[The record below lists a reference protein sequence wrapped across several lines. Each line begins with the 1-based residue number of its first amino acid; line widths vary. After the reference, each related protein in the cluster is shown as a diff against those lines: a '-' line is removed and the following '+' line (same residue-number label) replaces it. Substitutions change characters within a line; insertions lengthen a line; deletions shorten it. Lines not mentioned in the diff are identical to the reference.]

1 MADEPDSRTRVGTA
15 EREAAMEA
23 LGKHLGTGHLEV
35 DEYTQRMDRA
45 ATARTVAELDEL
57 FIDLPAPHYRP
68 TLPPPHAIYQP
79 QSSGFFARQVR
90 NSPLYGH
97 DVNRPLSDKSKLAA
111 GLLQILLPFGIGR
124 FYTGH
129 IGIAVAQLLLSLMWI
144 GIIWSIIDG
153 VLILAQGGIDSQGR
167 QLKD

>member
-1 MADEPDSRTRVGTA
+1 VAEQYDGQIRVGTV
-15 EREAAMEA
+15 EREAAMNA
-23 LGKHLGTGHLEV
+23 LSKHLETGHLEV

-57 FIDLPAPHYRP
+57 FVDLPAPHYRP
-68 TLPPPHAIYQP
+68 PAEVQP
-79 QSSGFFARQVR
+79 QPPGLSTAPFVHPSMHV
-90 NSPLYGH
+90 Y
-97 DVNRPLSDKSKLAA
+97 DVNRPLSHKSKLAA

-129 IGIAVAQLLLSLMWI
+129 IGIAVAQLLLSVLWI

-153 VLILAQGGIDSQGR
+153 VLILAQGGTDRQGL
-167 QLKD
+167 QLRN